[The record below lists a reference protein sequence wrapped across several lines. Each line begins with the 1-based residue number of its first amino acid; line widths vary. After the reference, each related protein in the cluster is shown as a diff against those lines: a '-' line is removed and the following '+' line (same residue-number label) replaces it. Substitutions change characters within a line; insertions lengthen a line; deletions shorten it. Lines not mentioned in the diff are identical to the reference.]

1 MNAHRRRREKG
12 LPHALLGYAARRP
25 LRFPG
30 GRGGAAEMY
39 DEVLP
44 EKQEMSIG
52 NMFCRLVFDT
62 INFEVRKD

>member
-1 MNAHRRRREKG
+1 MPCWAM
-12 LPHALLGYAARRP
+12 RRP

-30 GRGGAAEMY
+30 GRGRAAEMY

-52 NMFCRLVFDT
+52 NMFCRIVFDA

>member
-1 MNAHRRRREKG
+1 MPCWAMRR
-12 LPHALLGYAARRP
+12 L

-52 NMFCRLVFDT
+52 NMFCRIVFDA
-62 INFEVRKD
+62 INFEVKKD